1 MLRIITFFITLII
14 AVIIAEFYFNFLSH
28 SFNKLRYLTLYDGG
42 KSCIEELKNYSK
54 NFKSLGSLKKGQ
66 CRVNNAVRVK
76 SYNNTKLSGDVT
88 LSCPTALKVGKYFK
102 EIRAKTITHMGSYNC
117 RKIANSKIYSEH
129 SYGTAL
135 DISDIDG
142 ANVKIDWNKNT
153 EKGEKLKK
161 ASKVACKYFNNILTP
176 DSDRAH
182 HDHFHF
188 DVGLGLKCYLKSI
201 IN

>member
-14 AVIIAEFYFNFLSH
+14 AFIIAEFYFNFLSH
-28 SFNKLRYLTLYDGG
+28 SFNKLRYLTLYNGG

-54 NFKSLGSLKKGQ
+54 NFKSLGSFKKGQ

-76 SYNNTKLSGDVT
+76 SYNNTKLSGDVI
-88 LSCPTALKVGKYFK
+88 LSCPTAVKVGKYLN
-102 EIRAKTITHMGSYNC
+102 EIRTKTITHMGSYNC
-117 RKIANSKIYSEH
+117 RTIARSKIYSEH

-153 EKGEKLKK
+153 EREDIEKSLQ
-161 ASKVACKYFNNILTP
+161 SSL
-176 DSDRAH
+176 
-182 HDHFHF
+182 
-188 DVGLGLKCYLKSI
+188 
-201 IN
+201 